1 MNKLTRSASS
11 RAENTE
17 NTGNTENMENMEM
30 LIDFTVSLVTL
41 IGKFE
46 FICNNNKSVSTEL
59 YLTGI
64 NRCVPHA
71 R

>member
-17 NTGNTENMENMEM
+17 NTENMENMEM

-46 FICNNNKSVSTEL
+46 FICNDNKSVSTEL